1 MPEVSDLRRK
11 TGRII
16 HRLLTSPRPCLF
28 WRRYTDALCF
38 LFVWT
43 ASLLF
48 VSPPFFFSLLCPL
61 HFDPSEWIFNYLFFF
76 ISLLHCS
83 CHLVNLVAPLTY
95 IRRASSSPL
104 HPFLVGG
111 PQRQPHIYREG
122 TRSHQVVA
130 AVRIP
135 YGSPSTSY
143 RRKPQEEKGR

>member
-48 VSPPFFFSLLCPL
+48 ISPSFLFSLLCPL
-61 HFDPSEWIFNYLFFF
+61 HFDFPKWIFNHPFFNPIF
-76 ISLLHCS
+76 LHCS
-83 CHLVNLVAPLTY
+83 CHLDHLVAPLTY

-111 PQRQPHIYREG
+111 PPRQPHIYPEG
-122 TRSHQVVA
+122 TRPHQVVA
-130 AVRIP
+130 AVRIL

>member
-1 MPEVSDLRRK
+1 MLCASCLS
-11 TGRII
+11 GL
-16 HRLLTSPRPCLF
+16 HLFFSSPLPF
-28 WRRYTDALCF
+28 CF
-38 LFVWT
+38 LFY
-43 ASLLF
+43 ALF
-48 VSPPFFFSLLCPL
+48 TLISRSGFLT
-61 HFDPSEWIFNYLFFF
+61 ILFFKPLF
-76 ISLLHCS
+76 LHYS
-83 CHLVNLVAPLTY
+83 CHLDHLVAPLIY

-111 PQRQPHIYREG
+111 PQRQPHTYPEG